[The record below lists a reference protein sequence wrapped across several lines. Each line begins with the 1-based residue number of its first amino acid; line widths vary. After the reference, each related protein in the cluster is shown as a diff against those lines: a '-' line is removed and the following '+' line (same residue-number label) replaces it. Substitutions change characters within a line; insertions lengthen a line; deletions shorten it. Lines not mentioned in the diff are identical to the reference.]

1 MKRTLQI
8 ILFVLSLVP
17 LRTVIRGFIVGSS
30 WGAIDD
36 GFLVDFDSHYRYLS
50 AVYIAITLTLWWVI
64 PNIEKH
70 TTPLRIVA
78 LAVFLGGINRL
89 VSLFAVG
96 VPTAEPIAWLVLELV
111 APFILLAMHET
122 IRVKDKQE
130 PEQILQSA

>member
-8 ILFVLSLVP
+8 ILFVLSLIP
-17 LRTVIRGFIVGSS
+17 LRTVVRGLIVGSS
-30 WGAIDD
+30 WGAVDDAFLID
-36 GFLVDFDSHYRYLS
+36 FESHYRYLS
-50 AVYIAITLTLWWVI
+50 AVYISITLTLWWVI

-70 TTPLRIVA
+70 TVPLRIVA
-78 LAVFLGGINRL
+78 FAVFLGGVNRL
-89 VSLFAVG
+89 ISIFAVG
-96 VPTAEPIAWLVLELV
+96 IPSTEPIVWLILELV